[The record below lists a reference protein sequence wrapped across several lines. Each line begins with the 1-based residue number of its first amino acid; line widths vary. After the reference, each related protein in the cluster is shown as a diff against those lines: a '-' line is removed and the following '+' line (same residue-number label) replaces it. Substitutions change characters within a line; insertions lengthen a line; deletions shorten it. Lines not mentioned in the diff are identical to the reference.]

1 MKKAVMILLALTMLL
16 SLAAC
21 GSGAASKEADA
32 PAPSPDPAA
41 AEQPGE
47 TMPSAAPES
56 KPAEAAES
64 ESKPAERAESE
75 SKPAEPTAPVPKPA
89 EAAPAVKRDPGAV
102 DVDLTQLS
110 STMVYSE
117 VYAMMVEPEQYVGKT
132 VKMRGL
138 FATQEYNGE
147 RLYACVVQDATACC
161 AQGLEF
167 ETAEKLTYPDDY
179 PEPGSEITVVGT
191 FDSYQEEVDGNYYI
205 YLVLKNARFV

>member
-1 MKKAVMILLALTMLL
+1 MKKAAVILLALSMLL

-21 GSGAASKEADA
+21 ESGAASKEADA
-32 PAPSPDPAA
+32 PAPSPDPTVTV
-41 AEQPGE
+41 QPEE

-89 EAAPAVKRDPGAV
+89 EAAPAVKHDPGAV